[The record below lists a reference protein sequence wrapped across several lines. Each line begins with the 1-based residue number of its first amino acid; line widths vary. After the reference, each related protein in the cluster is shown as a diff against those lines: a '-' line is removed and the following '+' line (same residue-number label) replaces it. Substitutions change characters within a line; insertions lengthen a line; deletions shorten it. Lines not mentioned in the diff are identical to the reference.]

1 MKRLCGWTGKIAQVD
16 LTERKIS
23 ILDTQDYSPRFIGGI
38 GIGQKI
44 YWDQQAASP
53 LDAFDSANPLILM
66 TGPLAGT
73 SAPSAPRLSVSGKSP
88 CIYPETYAHASIA
101 GFFPAELKMAGY
113 DGMVITGRADKP
125 VSISITHEDIQ
136 IRDAAH
142 MWGLSNSKTRDILRK
157 ELGEKVRILSIG
169 PGGENPTRIGIIF
182 GDVAGSASMGF
193 GSVMG
198 SKNLK
203 AIAVRGT
210 RTIPVAEPEKI
221 KSIRTS
227 LRQMTGEGY
236 FNLFGTPIT
245 LGGTQV
251 VKKAHCHGCPQGCWR
266 SLQRDVSGFEDIRKC
281 QTGMFYSLW
290 DRKLHGKPTEAS
302 FQAATMAN
310 DYSLCVIE
318 LAMLLLWL
326 DRCIDGG
333 ALTEKDIELP
343 LAGMGSLEFLEAL
356 CKKIC
361 LREGFGQVLAQGVM
375 RAAEIVGG
383 AAQAIAGNFLS
394 LTGRGIAYGPKVF
407 MQSALIYA
415 TEPRPSITELHEI
428 CEPLTKWGLWYTSQG
443 EKSYVSTAVLRAIGK
458 KFWGSELA
466 VDFSTYEGK
475 ARASQLIQNR
485 QYAKESLILCDF
497 AWPVYDAVSTADHAG
512 DPALESRLL
521 SAVTGEDVDEKEL
534 DHKAER
540 IFTLNRAI
548 LLREGRK
555 GKEEDIL
562 PEFFFLER
570 DEFIADVFG
579 MYNPQLLLPGSG
591 DEVIS
596 RRGKAVDR
604 EKFAQ
609 MRDEYYRLRGWDV
622 KTGFLKKETLGALN
636 LNELIEPLKD
646 KAV

>member
-1 MKRLCGWTGKIAQVD
+1 MKRLCGWTGKIASID
-16 LTERKIS
+16 LSERKIS
-23 ILDTQDYSPRFIGGI
+23 ILATQDYSPRFIGGI

-44 YWDQQAASP
+44 FWDQAPLPLDPFDPASP
-53 LDAFDSANPLILM
+53 LIFM

-73 SAPSAPRLSVSGKSP
+73 PAPSAPRLSVSGKSP
-88 CIYPETYAHASIA
+88 CIYPETFAHASIG

-113 DGMVITGRADKP
+113 DGLVITGRADRP
-125 VSISITHEDIQ
+125 VFITIANEEIKIQ
-136 IRDAAH
+136 DASH
-142 MWGLSNSKTRDILRK
+142 LWGLTNNKARDILKK
-157 ELGEKVRILSIG
+157 ELGEKIRILSIG

-210 RTIPVAEPEKI
+210 STIPVAGPEKI
-221 KSIRTS
+221 KSIRAQF
-227 LRQMTGEGY
+227 RQMTGEGY

-266 SLQRDVSGFEDIRKC
+266 SVQRDASGFEDIRKC

-290 DRKLHGKPTEAS
+290 DRKLHGQPTEAG

-326 DRCIDGG
+326 DKCITGG
-333 ALTEKDIELP
+333 VLTEKDIGLP
-343 LAGMGSLEFLEAL
+343 LARMGSLEFLEAL

-361 LREGFGQVLAQGVM
+361 FREGFGQVLAQGAM

-383 AAQAIAGNFLS
+383 AAHEIARNFLS
-394 LTGRGIAYGPKVF
+394 QTGRGVAYGPKVF
-407 MQSALIYA
+407 IQSALIYA
-415 TEPRPSITELHEI
+415 TEPRPSITALHEV
-428 CEPLTKWGLWYTSQG
+428 CEPLTKWALWHTSQG
-443 EKSYVSTAVLRAIGK
+443 EKSYVSTDVLREISR
-458 KFWGSELA
+458 KFWGGGLA

-497 AWPVYDAVSTADHAG
+497 AWPVYDAVSTPDHSG
-512 DPALESRLL
+512 DPALESQLL

-534 DHKAER
+534 DHTAER

-555 GKEEDIL
+555 GKADDVL
-562 PEFFFLER
+562 PEFFFIER

-579 MYNPQLLLPGSG
+579 MHNPQLLLPGSG
-591 DEVIS
+591 DEVVS

-604 EKFAQ
+604 EKFEQ
-609 MRDEYYRLRGWDV
+609 MRDEYYALRGWDV
-622 KTGFLKKETLGALN
+622 TTGFLKKETLEALD
-636 LNELIEPLKD
+636 LKELIEPLKN